1 MPVPDSTKK
10 LNKTLMRE
18 EVYAGLRE
26 WILDGTLK
34 PGEKLRD
41 AELAEALGVSRMP
54 VREAFRRLQDEGLV
68 DTSANRWTRVSF
80 VDVGQAERIYPI
92 LFSLEAL
99 AISLAAPRMGADE
112 LRLMSEANERLARA
126 LEGGGAV
133 EASAADRDF
142 HEVFLSR
149 TNNPDLVR
157 IVDDCKAKLR
167 RLEVAYFDGC
177 MVADRSV
184 REHEEIIEALKEGDV
199 EAAADAV
206 EVNWRGSL
214 DRFLEQLGKNGAAR
228 EVVAGDEQV

>member
-1 MPVPDSTKK
+1 MPDSAKK

-18 EVYAGLRE
+18 EVYASLRE

-41 AELAEALGVSRMP
+41 ADLAEALGVSRMP

-68 DTSANRWTRVSF
+68 ETSANRWTRVSF
-80 VDVGQAERIYPI
+80 VDGEQAERIYPI
-92 LFSLEAL
+92 LFSLESL
-99 AISLAAPRMGADE
+99 AISLAAPRLGEGE
-112 LRLMSEANERLARA
+112 LRLMSEANERLAEA
-126 LEGGGAV
+126 LEEGRAV
-133 EASAADRDF
+133 EASAADRNF
-142 HEVFLSR
+142 HEVFLDRS
-149 TNNPDLVR
+149 NNPDLVR
-157 IVDDCKAKLR
+157 IVDDLKANLR

-184 REHEEIIEALKEGDV
+184 KEHKEIIEALKEGNV

-214 DRFLEQLGKNGAAR
+214 DRFLKQLDRTGEAR
-228 EVVAGDEQV
+228 ESVAGDEQV